1 MRSTSSTPLSTRCRD
16 GRSTC
21 EGTISLNK
29 LVRTAPTAP
38 ARIVHLGLGAFHR
51 AHQAWYT
58 HVATD
63 SEQWGIAA
71 FTGRSAELARR
82 LRRQDC
88 LYQLII
94 RANDADRIELV
105 ASIVDARA
113 GSDFEAWTSAL
124 AAPSTAVV
132 TLTVT
137 ESAYHHTG
145 FGRLDV
151 SARQIVA
158 DLEAFRIGHLDRAT
172 SVPARLVTGLAARR
186 AAGSGAVTIVPC
198 DNLPQNG
205 AVARAVVTEFAALT
219 DPSLVGWIEEYV
231 SFVATTV
238 DRITPATTPQVS
250 ATVAKLTGFDDL
262 APVVTEPFTE
272 WILSGDFP
280 VGRPS
285 WETAGARFVADIEPF
300 EQRKLWLLNGAHSL
314 LAYAGSALGHRTV
327 DEAIAD
333 PRCLTWVTH
342 WWQLA
347 TGTLDLPESE
357 IYQYQQALLGRF
369 RNIRISHQ
377 LAQIAAD
384 GSQKL
389 SVRVMPVIRERRAA
403 GAELTAGAR
412 IVAAWIAHLRGS
424 GAAIGVGVRD
434 PDAGQLVHAAA
445 GVWTDAVPA
454 VLALLAPDLA
464 DDDGFR
470 ALVVLL
476 GVDLERQAAARL
488 G

>member
-1 MRSTSSTPLSTRCRD
+1 
-16 GRSTC
+16 
-21 EGTISLNK
+21 
-29 LVRTAPTAP
+29 LVRTAPAAP

-58 HVATD
+58 HAAVDA
-63 SEQWGIAA
+63 EQWGIAA

-94 RANDADRIELV
+94 RASDADRVELV

-113 GSDFEAWTSAL
+113 GSDYDAWTGAL

-137 ESAYHHTG
+137 ENAYHYAG
-145 FGRLDV
+145 SGQLDV

-158 DLEAFRIGHLDRAT
+158 DLEAFRIGHVDRAT
-172 SVPARLVTGLAARR
+172 SVPARLVIGLAARR
-186 AAGSGAVTIVPC
+186 AADSGAVTIVPC

-205 AVARAVVTEFAALT
+205 AVARAVITEFAALI
-219 DPSLVGWIEEYV
+219 DPSLVGWIDEFV
-231 SFVATTV
+231 SFVSTTV

-272 WILSGDFP
+272 WVMSGNFAA
-280 VGRPS
+280 GRPA

-314 LAYAGSALGHRTV
+314 LTYAGSALGHRTV

-333 PRCLTWVTH
+333 PRCLSWVTQ

-347 TGTLDLPESE
+347 AGTLDLPESD
-357 IYQYQQALLGRF
+357 IYQYQQALLSRF
-369 RNIRISHQ
+369 RNIRIGHQ

-389 SVRVMPVIRERRAA
+389 SVRVVPVIRERRAA

-412 IVAAWIAHLRGS
+412 VLAAWIGHLRGS
-424 GAAIGVGVRD
+424 GTSIGVGVRD
-434 PDAGQLVHAAA
+434 PDAARLVRAAA

-454 VLALLAPDLA
+454 VLTLVAPDLA
-464 DDDGFR
+464 DDESLR